1 MDENLE
7 ILMKQCLPKEAP
19 IKKVNTPSCRG
30 PLETLA
36 SRKKEARKC
45 ARELG
50 YSQAIIEAIE
60 RAQTIYE
67 VDRAMTRGR
76 HAMSEFSPIEE
87 LKSPTG
93 RKKRKDYNR

>member
-1 MDENLE
+1 MDEGLE
-7 ILMKQCLPKEAP
+7 ILMKQCLPKEEP
-19 IKKVNTPSCRG
+19 IKKICTPSCRG
-30 PLETLA
+30 PHETLT

-50 YSQAIIEAIE
+50 YSPAIIEAIE

-67 VDRAMTRGR
+67 VDRAMMRGR
-76 HAMSEFSPIEE
+76 HAMSEFSPIEN

>member
-19 IKKVNTPSCRG
+19 IKKVSTPSCRG

-60 RAQTIYE
+60 RA
-67 VDRAMTRGR
+67 MTRGR